1 MKNKSRLIIT
11 IITISIFLF
20 TTVGFAAYNARMST
34 AGNVYV
40 KGNGEIAITNV
51 VLDSYSNL
59 ENPTNPSFTK
69 DNITF
74 DLTFNVASN
83 SSLGDDYKAEYSIT
97 LSNTT
102 FYDYEFASAAFVP
115 SVETNNNQN
124 MRVTYDVQGIT
135 MGDIIPK
142 LTTKTFTLII
152 IMYPTAPGSYNV
164 TGGSNVEVEQ
174 EDVTQTGSLLAS
186 LPSNSS
192 VNLRNGNV
200 RDKVTV
206 TVMNSF
212 DTAKGFSFSI
222 NNSNFKL
229 VDSNGNNLG
238 NLSVPANTTQTY
250 DVYFQKSNSNMTF
263 ATDNQTANLVFVK
276 NDGSANLG
284 SVKILVDKDPTLLDS
299 EAPIISDVQATFV
312 ADNGKVNLT
321 WSATDINNITG
332 FIVDVCNSSNV
343 CTEHTTGS
351 SSRNYTVTGLE
362 NGSYYFKVYG
372 IDSKQNNGKEQATS
386 CNTNSGYCSQ
396 STSATYTWVFNVTYN
411 LDNYVTKNSGP
422 DTVVI
427 GDTFTARYTLSNN
440 RQYNQVTV
448 TMGGRTLTSG
458 SGGYTWNQN
467 NNTMTITNV
476 TGHINVTI
484 TTSSNNICG

>member
-1 MKNKSRLIIT
+1 MKNKLNLIVSLIA
-11 IITISIFLF
+11 ISIFLF
-20 TTVGFAAYNARMST
+20 TTVGFAAYNART
-34 AGNVYV
+34 TITGNVYV

-59 ENPTNPSFTK
+59 VNPTNPSFTK
-69 DNITF
+69 DSITF
-74 DLTFNVASN
+74 DLTFNVQSN
-83 SSLGDDYKAEYSIT
+83 SNLGDDYKAEYSIT
-97 LSNTT
+97 LSNTS
-102 FYDYEFASAAFVP
+102 FYDYEFASALFTP

-124 MRVTYDVQGIT
+124 MRVTYDVEGIEIGET
-135 MGDIIPK
+135 IPM

-152 IMYPTAPGSYNV
+152 NMYPTAPGQYNV
-164 TGGSNVEVEQ
+164 TGDSSVEVEQ

-212 DTAKGFSFSI
+212 DTTKGFNFSI

-238 NLSVPANTTQTY
+238 SLSIPANTTQTY
-250 DVYFQKSNSNMTF
+250 DVYFQKSNSSMTF
-263 ATDNQTANLVFVK
+263 ATDNQTSNLMFVK
-276 NDGSANLG
+276 NDGTTNLG
-284 SVKILVDKDPTLLDS
+284 SVKILVDKDNTLLDS

-332 FIVDVCNSSNV
+332 FIVDVCDSNDS

-362 NGSYYFKVYG
+362 NGTYYFKVYG

-386 CNTNSGYCSQ
+386 CETTSGYCSK
-396 STSATYTWVFNVTYN
+396 STSSTYTWVFNVTYN
-411 LDNYVTKNSGP
+411 LDSYVTKSSGP

-427 GDTFTARYTLSNN
+427 GDSFTARYTLSNN

-448 TMGGRTLTSG
+448 TMGGQTLTSG
-458 SGGYTWNQN
+458 SGGYTWNRN
-467 NNTMTITNV
+467 NNTMTISNV

-484 TTSSNNICG
+484 TTSSTNVCG